1 MRQGQGSRVAGDEV
15 ALREEKEF
23 AIRGKQNDSVREETN
38 AVSATIP
45 KIVRKNQNTLP
56 LHLPSQL
63 FHEVEVCQRR
73 EASEAKVTM
82 GPFFDIRAD
91 II

>member
-1 MRQGQGSRVAGDEV
+1 MERKKAIVR
-15 ALREEKEF
+15 KET
-23 AIRGKQNDSVREETN
+23 V
-38 AVSATIP
+38 AVSATKP
-45 KIVRKNQNTLP
+45 KTVRKNQNTLP
-56 LHLPSQL
+56 PHLPSQL

-82 GPFFDIRAD
+82 DQFFDNRVD